1 MWKTINGTV
10 SCTTVILS
18 LLAYHQLN
26 RLCSVYSQWSCQQI
40 HHCSCPT
47 GHGVWYCGPHCT
59 SDCPSPCST
68 ARSASC
74 QTGRTR
80 TISSASALM
89 VWSRVHA
96 YIIILYSQ
104 RIRGIAHYT
113 LGYINLL
120 TFIICYVT
128 VQCSTGV
135 SVLGG
140 RRAASCLYHT
150 LWPSGTVPDLRSW
163 SHRFKFRPW
172 LLCT

>member
-1 MWKTINGTV
+1 MHDSHLVAV
-10 SCTTVILS
+10 SLPSTESAMLCVLTMILS
-18 LLAYHQLN
+18 TNSSLLLPYWTR
-26 RLCSVYSQWSCQQI
+26 RLILWTTLHFWLSF
-40 HHCSCPT
+40 
-47 GHGVWYCGPHCT
+47 
-59 SDCPSPCST
+59 ST

-80 TISSASALM
+80 TISSVSALM

-104 RIRGIAHYT
+104 RIRCIAHYA

-163 SHRFKFRPW
+163 GRGFNSRPW
-172 LLCT
+172 LLWIPTPTQRAIPTD